1 MLGRE
6 GQLKLKSLG
15 FYLWL
20 SQNSGP
26 DFCNEHWFSKKVRL
40 YPILFYIYIYISNC
54 NYDATVFEHDPQCI
68 SRLVNS

>member
-40 YPILFYIYIYISNC
+40 YPILYIYIYLI
-54 NYDATVFEHDPQCI
+54 ATMMQLFLNMILSASQG
-68 SRLVNS
+68 

>member
-26 DFCNEHWFSKKVRL
+26 DFCNEHWFSKKIRL
-40 YPILFYIYIYISNC
+40 YPILYIYIYLIVTMMQLFLNMILS
-54 NYDATVFEHDPQCI
+54 ASQG
-68 SRLVNS
+68 

>member
-1 MLGRE
+1 MLGRK

-26 DFCNEHWFSKKVRL
+26 DFCNEHWFSKKVRS
-40 YPILFYIYIYISNC
+40 YPILYIYIYVIVTMMQLFLNMILS
-54 NYDATVFEHDPQCI
+54 TSQG
-68 SRLVNS
+68 